1 MEYLHFAIKNFK
13 GIQSLR
19 FELSQKPHAP
29 IFLLVGLNE
38 SGKTTI
44 LEALS
49 FFYET
54 IVMEKELTA
63 RPDVRVDVHTL
74 IPKSQKDNF
83 NSDISIE
90 AGFALGDSDEQEIAK
105 LLSSKGYISHH
116 IERRFTVSVSL
127 SFKNSNHEKTSTSW
141 VPNIT
146 YRETSDSAVKQLSPD
161 DAAPWAE
168 AWKLINQLIPP
179 LIYYPNFLFDFPNR
193 IYLQKMADEDTH
205 NKEQGFYRRVVQDV
219 LDSLENGLTIDT
231 HIVGRAESKEAKD
244 REALES
250 VINKVGAQLTRKILN
265 TEYSVFGEESRH
277 REILVTPPRKDDTT
291 PWSVELKIK
300 EGQDNYFVSE
310 KSLGFRWFFTFLLFT
325 QFRLSRKT
333 RSSNIYFMFD
343 EPASNLHQSAQARLL
358 IALDSLTTKQNVS
371 VIYTTHSHHL
381 IDPRWLENA
390 YIVRNEALDYE
401 KDELF
406 SNFITNITIE
416 RYRVFVNKY
425 PEKRNYYQPILDVL
439 EYRPSNLEMAYDAIF
454 VEGKNDFYTTQFFNS
469 IYFSDLG
476 LHVMPGEGSGS
487 LSTVIKLYLGWG
499 RKFIAVLD
507 SDQAGEDS
515 RKRYIEA
522 FGQIV
527 EDRIFTLANVEHLWT
542 NFQMESLISKAD
554 RKRILE
560 IVFPTDPKYT
570 KKKLNLAIQE
580 LLMNKRKLTLERQT
594 LDNFKALFDFLARE
608 INK

>member
-13 GIQSLR
+13 GIQALK
-19 FELSQKPHAP
+19 FELSQKPQAP

-54 IVMEKELTA
+54 IVIEKELTA
-63 RPDVRVDVHTL
+63 RPDVSVDVHTL

-90 AGFALGDSDEQEIAK
+90 AGFSLGDSDEEQLRELFSAK
-105 LLSSKGYISHH
+105 GFTLHH
-116 IERRFTVSVSL
+116 IEKRFIVSVSL
-127 SFKNSNHEKTSTSW
+127 SFKNSNHDKTTTAW
-141 VPNIT
+141 LPNIT
-146 YRETSDSAVKQLSPD
+146 YRETPDSQVKEM
-161 DAAPWAE
+161 APGDPLWGD
-168 AWKLINQLIPP
+168 AWKLVNQLIPP

-205 NKEQGFYRRVVQDV
+205 HKEQGFYRRVVQDV
-219 LDSLENGLTIDT
+219 LDSLENSLTIDT
-231 HIVGRAESKEAKD
+231 HIVARAVSKEPKD
-244 REALES
+244 RESLES
-250 VINKVGAQLTRKILN
+250 VINKLGAQLTRKILN

-277 REILVTPPRKDDTT
+277 REIVVTQPRKDDAT
-291 PWSVELKIK
+291 PYSVELKIK
-300 EGQDNYFVSE
+300 EGQDSYFVSE

-333 RSSNIYFMFD
+333 PASNIYFMFD

-358 IALDSLTTKQNVS
+358 AALDSLTTKENVS

-381 IDPRWLENA
+381 IDPKWLENA
-390 YIVRNEALDYE
+390 YIVRNEALDYD

-406 SNFITNITIE
+406 SNLITNITIE

-454 VEGKNDFYTTQFFNS
+454 VEGKNDFYAISYLSNV
-469 IYFSDLG
+469 YFSEHG
-476 LHVMPGEGSGS
+476 LHIMPGEGSGA

-499 RKFIAVLD
+499 RKFVAILD

-515 RKRYIEA
+515 RKKYISN
-522 FGQIV
+522 FGKIV

-542 NFQMESLISKAD
+542 GFQMESLFSKPD
-554 RKRILE
+554 RRSILE
-560 IVFPTDPKYT
+560 AVFAKDSKYT

-580 LLMNKRKLTLERQT
+580 LLMNKRKLTLEDHT

-608 INK
+608 IKK